1 MSGNTKGKVAV
12 LVLALVLTLLGGCM
26 NLGVAPVI
34 RGIIATNEFGLYTV
48 GLTAFVDDSNA
59 LLVWDTGD
67 GKKERGNDQ
76 THVYEFEGEYGE
88 YTVTLT
94 ATSPHGMSSTET
106 LEIVVRRNV
115 VSSLAYPGSKFEWW
129 NEPAQTQEDAL
140 L

>member
-1 MSGNTKGKVAV
+1 MSGNTKGKVAA

-26 NLGVAPVI
+26 NLSVAPVI

-76 THVYEFEGEYGE
+76 THVYKFEGESEE

-94 ATSPHGMSSTET
+94 ATSPNGMSSTKM

-129 NEPAQTQEDAL
+129 NEPAQTREDAL